1 MDKKKGNNGSL
12 ISSIGG
18 LFTIIGMTLLTMKS
32 SAILYLSCT
41 IIGLFLA
48 AYGVFLMLKKLDN

>member
-1 MDKKKGNNGSL
+1 MDKKKANKGSL

-18 LFTIIGMTLLTMKS
+18 FFTIIGMTLLAMKT

-41 IIGLFLA
+41 IIGLILA

>member
-1 MDKKKGNNGSL
+1 MDKKKENSGSL

-18 LFTIIGMTLLTMKS
+18 LFTIIGMTLLAIKT

-41 IIGLFLA
+41 IIGSIMA
-48 AYGVFLMLKKLDN
+48 TYGVFLMLKKLDN